1 MKLKGTHAGCII
13 SALIIV
19 LLIFILTQMPPYEFT
34 LQYLDKDRNVI
45 TETFKSTKEFN
56 KRVEELKEDSV
67 FYWIN

>member
-1 MKLKGTHAGCII
+1 MKLKATHAGCII
-13 SALIIV
+13 SAIIIV

-56 KRVEELKEDSV
+56 ERVEELKEDSV